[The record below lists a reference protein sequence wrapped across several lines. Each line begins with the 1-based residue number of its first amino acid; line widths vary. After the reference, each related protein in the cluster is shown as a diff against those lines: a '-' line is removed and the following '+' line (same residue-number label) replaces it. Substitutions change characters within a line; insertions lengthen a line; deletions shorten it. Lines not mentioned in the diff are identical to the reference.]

1 MQVNKKF
8 LQKKWSDKYVLKEV
22 KALRVAYRMKRTL
35 RYNTKRNFSV
45 HSESVA
51 EHVFALHFLALYFLK
66 YEKTKRKL
74 NFERISHLTTFHD
87 FGEMLHGDVPY
98 HMKTKSHI
106 KQENKDA
113 KIIFASLPSILQKTA
128 LKSWEDYNKQKSP
141 EAKFVYALDKIEPL
155 FELFD
160 PINEHSMKR
169 LKFSYHDHFNRK
181 FVATENFPIM
191 RRFVEVLSENMLQRK
206 VFWKN

>member
-1 MQVNKKF
+1 MKVSKKF
-8 LQKKWSDKYVLKEV
+8 LLKKWSDKYVLKEV

-66 YEKTKRKL
+66 NENISHKL
-74 NFERISHLTTFHD
+74 DFERISTLITFHD
-87 FGEMLHGDVPY
+87 FGEIIHGDVPY
-98 HMKTKSHI
+98 HMKTKMD
-106 KQENKDA
+106 KKREAKDA
-113 KIIFASLPSILQKTA
+113 KIIFASLPITLQKIAT
-128 LKSWEDYNKQKSP
+128 KNWQDYARQKSL

-169 LKFSYHDHFNRK
+169 LKFSYHDNFNRK